1 MTLADPVTLA
11 IPAFVL
17 LVLAEMVVARIKDR
31 SRYEPRDTLT
41 SLALGTGST
50 VAGVLSGG
58 MVFALAT
65 WVWQFRLFEIGYA
78 WYWFAIAFVIDDLA
92 YYVFHRSAHRVRWF
106 WASHVI
112 HHSSQHYNLS
122 TALRQTWTGFFSLA
136 FLFRLPLFLIGFP
149 PAMIFFVAGINLIY
163 QFWIHTEV
171 IGRMPRWFEAV
182 MNTPSHHRVHHAT
195 NPRYLDRN
203 YAGVF
208 IVWDKWLGTFEPE
221 RDDDRPRY
229 GIVKNLGSFN
239 ILWAATHEWVGIAK
253 DVWRAPDWR
262 AQLNYMIRPPGWS
275 HDGSRDTSE
284 TIKARW
290 EAARRSGGKRGRS
303 RYRRHRRRIR
313 RERRRGPP
321 ERRRQVHSRSAR
333 GGRAQYRPQDDHARH
348 DAVPDRQDQLAIRDG
363 AAARAER
370 PARLSAA
377 RQGARRIERDQRDAL
392 YPRPPA
398 GL

>member
-17 LVLAEMVVARIKDR
+17 LVLAEMIVARIKDR

-58 MVFALAT
+58 LVFAMAM

-78 WYWFAIAFVIDDLA
+78 WYWFAIAFVLDDFA

-122 TALRQTWTGFFSLA
+122 TALRQTWTGFFSLG

-171 IGRMPRWFEAV
+171 IGRMPRWFEAA

-239 ILWAATHEWVGIAK
+239 ILWAATHEWIGIAK
-253 DVWRAPDWR
+253 DVWHAPDWR
-262 AQLNYMIRPPGWS
+262 ARLNYMIRPPGWS

-290 EAARRSGGKRGRS
+290 EAARRERGEAWKKPISSSSDADRAGAPS
-303 RYRRHRRRIR
+303 R
-313 RERRRGPP
+313 
-321 ERRRQVHSRSAR
+321 
-333 GGRAQYRPQDDHARH
+333 
-348 DAVPDRQDQLAIRDG
+348 
-363 AAARAER
+363 AA
-370 PARLSAA
+370 
-377 RQGARRIERDQRDAL
+377 
-392 YPRPPA
+392 
-398 GL
+398 